1 MRWKIGETGMT
12 AVAAGSGIF
21 KGPADQAV
29 AVSPTAIWNSFYFGA
44 NGGYTWAGDT
54 GGNFT
59 YRGAGGFA
67 SLWARGALPSEVN
80 LNSQGF
86 LAGGQIGY
94 NYRFHEKGVAGLE
107 VDLQGLTVGNS
118 TLNSWQGPAS
128 AFTFLQVQRNQH
140 SLGTVRGRIGYLVT
154 PTTLVY
160 GTGGPAFGEA
170 ILNASYFS
178 PLLRPVLNFGVGPN
192 GLSGYVDM
200 RLGWAA
206 GAGVEWAYDQKW
218 SVKGEYLHYDLG
230 TANTANV
237 EAL

>member
-1 MRWKIGETGMT
+1 M
-12 AVAAGSGIF
+12 
-21 KGPADQAV
+21 
-29 AVSPTAIWNSFYFGA
+29 
-44 NGGYTWAGDT
+44 
-54 GGNFT
+54 
-59 YRGAGGFA
+59 
-67 SLWARGALPSEVN
+67 PSEVN

-160 GTGGPAFGEA
+160 GTGGLAFGEA

-206 GAGVEWAYDQKW
+206 GAGGNGLTTRNGASRANISITIWAPPIRPMSGPWTNASAAGVSSTGY
-218 SVKGEYLHYDLG
+218 SSPFNGNIVRAGVNYHLNLG
-230 TANTANV
+230 AASPV
-237 EAL
+237 VAGF